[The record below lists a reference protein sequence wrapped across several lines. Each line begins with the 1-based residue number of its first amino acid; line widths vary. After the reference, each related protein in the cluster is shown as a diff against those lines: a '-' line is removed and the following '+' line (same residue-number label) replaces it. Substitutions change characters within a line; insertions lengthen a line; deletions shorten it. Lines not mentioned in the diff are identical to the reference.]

1 MNSSCNSSFGDLI
14 SQEPRW
20 TPFHE
25 RISAST
31 VERSTDS
38 PIAKKK
44 LGFKGLLDEAGST
57 SNIEDVIGVCSG
69 KFETQDTTLS
79 QTAVGASGDLL
90 PQQQKLSPNISD
102 LWPLNK
108 TRDDFHESQDIEDY
122 EDELIHDPPIKGH
135 GNIDNKQSA
144 DEGIVEAEEEFEI
157 AAKKTNNSF
166 NDVCSIICGSVKS
179 IPKTL
184 LKPYSRVASISM
196 ERKEMKH
203 AILDKFF
210 DIQDTNTRQMGDG
223 LKGRKHLKDC
233 TECMVGKANSSGQ
246 GAPVVKTKS
255 YKQVWGKNTRT
266 GLYGW
271 KRRYGPVVEL
281 VKPEELDSSG
291 SGLKSSKE
299 IRNIGE
305 ARGSTD
311 IKC

>member
-1 MNSSCNSSFGDLI
+1 MNTSFNSSFGDLI

-20 TPFHE
+20 TPFHD
-25 RISAST
+25 RISAGT

-44 LGFKGLLDEAGST
+44 LGFKGLSDQAGST

-69 KFETQDTTLS
+69 KFETQDDTLS
-79 QTAVGASGDLL
+79 HEAVGASGDLL
-90 PQQQKLSPNISD
+90 SQQQKLSPKISD
-102 LWPLNK
+102 LLPLNK

-122 EDELIHDPPIKGH
+122 DDEFIHDPLIKSY

-144 DEGIVEAEEEFEI
+144 DEGIVEVEEEFEI
-157 AAKKTNNSF
+157 TAKKTNNSF
-166 NDVCSIICGSVKS
+166 NDVCSIICGSLKS
-179 IPKTL
+179 IPKTVFE
-184 LKPYSRVASISM
+184 PYSRVASNSM
-196 ERKEMKH
+196 ERKEMKQ
-203 AILDKFF
+203 ASLDKLLV
-210 DIQDTNTRQMGDG
+210 IQDNNARQMGDG
-223 LKGRKHLKDC
+223 LKERRHIKDC
-233 TECMVGKANSSGQ
+233 TELVGKANSSGH

-255 YKQVWGKNTRT
+255 NKQVWGKNTRT